1 MICMSVVNVL
11 SSLGKNVP
19 QDIRVASFYDS
30 LYLDMYS
37 PPITALKFKAG
48 ELGTTT
54 ATLMLDM
61 IEGRDAPSETI
72 LGFEM
77 LIRRSTM

>member
-1 MICMSVVNVL
+1 MLCMDTVNIL
-11 SSLGKNVP
+11 AAMGKSIP
-19 QDIRVASFYDS
+19 RDIRVASFYNS
-30 LYLDMYS
+30 MYLDMYS

-48 ELGTTT
+48 ELGSTT
-54 ATLMLDM
+54 ASLLLDL
-61 IEGRDAPSETI
+61 IENKDIPRETI